1 VSGFQPQI
9 WQLPAVW
16 RIMTT
21 TLEASN
27 LVLKD
32 VRKLLKLERKLN
44 NSFSPLLSLEPLTA
58 NEQQDLNCY

>member
-1 VSGFQPQI
+1 
-9 WQLPAVW
+9 
-16 RIMTT
+16 MTT